1 MEIISQDYET
11 YVENCKASSNII
23 LSECEYQ
30 AANVSHRGYLDKEV
44 ADILRKSVQTIS
56 SQLKTAKQR
65 LGINKNVELTWYM
78 QCVAFRKNFDI
89 NEIRKHGV
97 AVFFSVWFFVLA
109 VTPDYQMDMRRCN
122 IRPAAKTVLRMMRT
136 KMDGDLMLSA

>member
-44 ADILRKSVQTIS
+44 AVFCGNLYR
-56 SQLKTAKQR
+56 QL
-65 LGINKNVELTWYM
+65 
-78 QCVAFRKNFDI
+78 
-89 NEIRKHGV
+89 
-97 AVFFSVWFFVLA
+97 VL
-109 VTPDYQMDMRRCN
+109 N
-122 IRPAAKTVLRMMRT
+122 
-136 KMDGDLMLSA
+136 